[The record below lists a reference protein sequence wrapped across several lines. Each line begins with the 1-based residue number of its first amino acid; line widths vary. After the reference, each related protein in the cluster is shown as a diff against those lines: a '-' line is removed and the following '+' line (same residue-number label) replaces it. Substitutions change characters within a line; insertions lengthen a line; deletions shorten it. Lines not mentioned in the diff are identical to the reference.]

1 MNKQQQNC
9 KKKRR
14 HFEFS
19 IIRVYVQDNLEE
31 WFHDFTKEMI
41 ERQIS

>member
-9 KKKRR
+9 KKRR

-19 IIRVYVQDNLEE
+19 IIRVHVQDNLEE